1 MVKGE
6 SYLKTLF
13 CPQMDAV
20 TSVYAYMRCTNTE
33 LMANQHKEF
42 FHTINIAQEITWL
55 VPRP

>member
-1 MVKGE
+1 MVKVE

-33 LMANQHKEF
+33 LMANQHKDVLP
-42 FHTINIAQEITWL
+42 III
-55 VPRP
+55 